1 MSELHLIME
10 QAVLEQSLCWQGLR
24 LSNCEQGMDIQ
35 AEDGMSMKA
44 YQRSCTLLRAYITRA
59 METRGGELPVRLT
72 KDDFPAD
79 VRRQGLFWVWFHH
92 FVSEK
97 EAQRKIV
104 AFYHGF
110 ASASDG
116 YKEMEDKLKK
126 QLPVPLAQKV
136 WEGMLVARWEEGDL
150 AEHAVAIPAA
160 PKWSQDEL
168 EELKQYLLQMG
179 HVLDRKTAV

>member
-10 QAVLEQSLCWQGLR
+10 QVVLEQPLCWQGLR
-24 LSNCEQGMDIQ
+24 LSNCERGLDIQ

-59 METRGGELPVRLT
+59 REIRGGELPVRLAEN
-72 KDDFPAD
+72 DFPAD
-79 VRRQGLFWVWFHH
+79 VRRQGLFWVWFDH

-97 EAQRKIV
+97 EVRRKIV

-110 ASASDG
+110 AAAWDG

-136 WEGMLVARWEEGDL
+136 WEEMLAAQWEGGDL
-150 AEHAVAIPAA
+150 AEHAVPIPAV

-179 HVLDRKTAV
+179 HVLDRNTAV